1 MANLPYPDRR
11 DMPDDLLGLLESMPR
26 HAPVEMLAHSP
37 KLASAFLRTAQV
49 QFTDLE
55 LSLRHRELL
64 ILTVASAVECDY
76 EYQQHVS
83 ISEDAGVVPALR
95 ESIWRKEVDETL
107 LDEADRALV
116 ALVEAVVDSPTVSAR
131 RLSEVREHLSVRQVV
146 EVIQLVGFYWGLG
159 RLCTVLDLEI
169 DAEDGVAS
177 VRAVASLNG
186 AG

>member
-1 MANLPYPDRR
+1 MS
-11 DMPDDLLGLLESMPR
+11 DDLLGLLTSMPR
-26 HAPVEMLAHSP
+26 HSPVEMLAHSP
-37 KLASAFLRTAQV
+37 NLASAFLRTAQV

-64 ILTVASAVECDY
+64 ILTVASAVDCDY

-83 ISEDAGVVPALR
+83 ISGDAGIAPALR
-95 ESIWRKEVDETL
+95 ESIWRKQPDETL
-107 LDEADRALV
+107 LNDEADRVLIAFV
-116 ALVEAVVDSPTVSAR
+116 RDVVDSPTVSR
-131 RLSEVREHLSVRQVV
+131 GRMDEVRAHLSARQVV
-146 EVIQLVGFYWGLG
+146 EVMQLVGFYWGLG

>member
-1 MANLPYPDRR
+1 
-11 DMPDDLLGLLESMPR
+11 MPR

-64 ILTVASAVECDY
+64 ILTVASAVNCDY

-95 ESIWRKEVDETL
+95 ESIWRKQPDETL
-107 LDEADRALV
+107 LNDEADRALIAFV
-116 ALVEAVVDSPTVSAR
+116 RDVVDSPTVSLR
-131 RLSEVREHLSVRQVV
+131 RLSEVRAHLSARQVV
-146 EVIQLVGFYWGLG
+146 EVMQLVGFYWGLG